1 MSKGTLRPQA
11 LSPRFLPRSEGSA
24 IFSKREARRRGSEMP
39 IYELDGE
46 GPGLPED
53 DAFWIA
59 PDAHVIGRV
68 RLGRDVGIWFGAVLR
83 GDNDTISVGDRSNIQ
98 EGAMLHADEG
108 FPLTIGADVTI
119 GHHAIV
125 HGCTI
130 GDNTLIGMGATIL
143 NGARIGKNCLVG
155 ANALVTEGKEFPD
168 NSLIVGAPAKAV
180 RSLDG
185 EAAERLRASALVY
198 VANWRRFAKG
208 LKRIG

>member
-1 MSKGTLRPQA
+1 
-11 LSPRFLPRSEGSA
+11 
-24 IFSKREARRRGSEMP
+24 MP
-39 IYELDGE
+39 IYELDGVKPE
-46 GPGLPED
+46 LPEA

-68 RLGRDVGIWFGAVLR
+68 RLGQEVGVWFGAVLR
-83 GDNDTISVGDRSNIQ
+83 GDNDTISIGNRTNIQ
-98 EGAMLHADEG
+98 EGAMLHVDEG

-180 RSLDG
+180 RVLDA
-185 EAAERLRASALVY
+185 EAVERLGASAASY
-198 VANWRRFAKG
+198 VANWRRFGKG
-208 LKRIG
+208 LKQIS